1 MHSHEQALQR
11 FLYDGNFD
19 KSAREINGRNASG
32 AKQTSFFFFK
42 EKKKRQSKS
51 KRATFYLNFDY
62 PVLCVT
68 FEEPSS
74 NLARTWTG
82 FHIEREKIILF
93 QWSNKSVLPLDLDF
107 KLLTNI

>member
-42 EKKKRQSKS
+42 EKKSAKVK
-51 KRATFYLNFDY
+51 
-62 PVLCVT
+62 
-68 FEEPSS
+68 
-74 NLARTWTG
+74 ARG
-82 FHIEREKIILF
+82 QHFI
-93 QWSNKSVLPLDLDF
+93 
-107 KLLTNI
+107 

>member
-32 AKQTSFFFFK
+32 ARQTSFFFFLK
-42 EKKKRQSKS
+42 KKKRQSKS

-74 NLARTWTG
+74 NLRGRGQDFISTV
-82 FHIEREKIILF
+82 K
-93 QWSNKSVLPLDLDF
+93 KSFYFSGLIRVY
-107 KLLTNI
+107 